1 MAFRHRGRRRL
12 LPKMAFRGS
21 ITRPAHL
28 PAYASAMGSPPTP
41 QDLGFPG
48 RIPPGVGLASD
59 VYSPSA
65 HLLPP
70 AGLPA
75 LSLCGQSLS
84 RERDETAYRARA
96 AAASRTRGS
105 GSRVA
110 MRCARMR
117 APGGAKEA
125 GASSEAWGPR
135 AYESFAAASVSRVLI
150 SCATPRASTSRSEE

>member
-75 LSLCGQSLS
+75 LSLRGQSPLS
-84 RERDETAYRARA
+84 ALLR
-96 AAASRTRGS
+96 RTWFWRVGS
-105 GSRVA
+105 GRSARV
-110 MRCARMR
+110 RVDD
-117 APGGAKEA
+117 GA
-125 GASSEAWGPR
+125 
-135 AYESFAAASVSRVLI
+135 
-150 SCATPRASTSRSEE
+150 